1 MRKPARFAH
10 SGYKARLDEEKEE
23 KKKEL
28 EETKTK
34 KEEDERLK
42 KEKKKLLKSRDFNSL
57 STATSKNL
65 INRVKS
71 CHFCD
76 G

>member
-34 KEEDERLK
+34 KGGRRKTEERE
-42 KEKKKLLKSRDFNSL
+42 EEVVEIQGFQFPQHSHQQKSN
-57 STATSKNL
+57 
-65 INRVKS
+65 KS
-71 CHFCD
+71 S
-76 G
+76 